1 MRPWG
6 RPRPRQQHPKQV
18 FRSNIRNPHDI
29 HPASHLL
36 ASDLMTYTGE
46 QNLFTGSSALFTTLL
61 CAQDTSEVLEH
72 VLVVAKDGCD
82 RVRPVCEVLHGHRSA
97 SLKDLGRVAE
107 AAELCAPDA
116 GTSVFFYTIPRR
128 GAPPLAA
135 GYESSSAAA
144 MATAAGA
151 TIGEHC
157 GGQIQ
162 STPRWWACGRSAN
175 GWGGSLQG
183 DGGRNGVGRA
193 VLFSSSVAALS
204 WHGLCVYAE
213 YMRLPCVA
221 HSHRSACGQAILR
234 PRYLNKNAGTLSRV
248 IIWDNLGCI

>member
-1 MRPWG
+1 MDAIESA
-6 RPRPRQQHPKQV
+6 QSA
-18 FRSNIRNPHDI
+18 RSCTAIDQR
-29 HPASHLL
+29 ASRTWAERRKPL
-36 ASDLMTYTGE
+36 
-46 QNLFTGSSALFTTLL
+46 N
-61 CAQDTSEVLEH
+61 CVLQCH
-72 VLVVAKDGCD
+72 N
-82 RVRPVCEVLHGHRSA
+82 
-97 SLKDLGRVAE
+97 
-107 AAELCAPDA
+107 A
-116 GTSVFFYTIPRR
+116 GTSVFFYSIPRR
-128 GAPPLAA
+128 GAPPLAE

-162 STPRWWACGRSAN
+162 STLRWWACGRSAN

-204 WHGLCVYAE
+204 WNGLCVYAE

-248 IIWDNLGCI
+248 IIWDNLGYI